1 MADLLQIPFSLVFS
15 LLLNFFGNIL
25 TMNYSQL
32 WPNLFLLFVAIV
44 FTGIG
49 AAMMVNMNFIPN
61 PADGLAI
68 QLVRFQK
75 KAWGL
80 EKILSIFP
88 VLESAASSVDFYTS
102 VDWNRNRH
110 HNCNDRRRTGNCYF

>member
-1 MADLLQIPFSLVFS
+1 MTFWFYSVLVGIEFILRRPDYHWADLLQIPFSLVFS

-61 PADGLAI
+61 PADGLCPYS
-68 QLVRFQK
+68 
-75 KAWGL
+75 W
-80 EKILSIFP
+80 
-88 VLESAASSVDFYTS
+88 
-102 VDWNRNRH
+102 
-110 HNCNDRRRTGNCYF
+110 